1 MLLQRLII
9 AVAMFKL
16 VIWVYQEAVK
26 VAEEIKVQIHMVTLV
41 HMGKVVDWVW
51 QVERVLAG
59 HPRAPQVDGDP

>member
-26 VAEEIKVQIHMVTLV
+26 VAEEIKVQIHMDIQDLMV
-41 HMGKVVDWVW
+41 KVG
-51 QVERVLAG
+51 VLA
-59 HPRAPQVDGDP
+59 